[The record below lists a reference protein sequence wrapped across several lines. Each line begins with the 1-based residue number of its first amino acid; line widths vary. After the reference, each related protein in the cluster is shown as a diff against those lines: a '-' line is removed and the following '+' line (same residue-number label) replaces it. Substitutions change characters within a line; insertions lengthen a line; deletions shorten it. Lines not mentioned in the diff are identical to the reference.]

1 MNFKTKIIK
10 IDGKSP
16 EDFFQNLITND
27 IKLLENNQALYS
39 AMLTSQG
46 KFLADFIIVKDKN
59 FLLLEVNSSDVEE
72 IIRLIKKYDIRKSFK
87 ISIEEKINTYFI
99 LYKNS
104 PKNILESLKKLKIL
118 KEGNDFIFFDPRK
131 ENFILRVWSLNDYLN
146 KLPKKFLRRK
156 LR

>member
-10 IDGKSP
+10 IEGKSP

-46 KFLADFIIVKDKN
+46 KFLADFIIIKYKN
-59 FLLLEVNSSDVEE
+59 FLFLEVNREDIEE

-87 ISIEEKINTYFI
+87 ISIEE
-99 LYKNS
+99 
-104 PKNILESLKKLKIL
+104 
-118 KEGNDFIFFDPRK
+118 
-131 ENFILRVWSLNDYLN
+131 
-146 KLPKKFLRRK
+146 
-156 LR
+156 